1 MGLMTTAWWPH
12 NQNLPPPGAHT
23 PAIVALSL
31 VQLYCLNIEIFD
43 NRLASS
49 SAALNIYIIAFT
61 RSYELT
67 AILVADIFAFF

>member
-31 VQLYCLNIEIFD
+31 VQLYVVLSQYLDLLESTCGLGYGFK
-43 NRLASS
+43 
-49 SAALNIYIIAFT
+49 YIHLLLRVHT
-61 RSYELT
+61 S
-67 AILVADIFAFF
+67 